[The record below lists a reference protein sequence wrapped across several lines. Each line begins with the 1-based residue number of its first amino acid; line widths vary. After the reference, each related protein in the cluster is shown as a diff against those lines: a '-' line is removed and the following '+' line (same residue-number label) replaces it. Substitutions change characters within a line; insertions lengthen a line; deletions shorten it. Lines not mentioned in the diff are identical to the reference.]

1 MNSAQNDYKRKVYL
15 SEKVKACD
23 TISELFSIVRDEH
36 IDIRMQTLC
45 SASNIPP
52 KMFNHDPDSME
63 PAFERLRKL
72 VLLAIEKNI

>member
-1 MNSAQNDYKRKVYL
+1 MNETQLNQERRAFLKNKIN
-15 SEKVKACD
+15 ACE

-52 KMFNHDPDSME
+52 KMFNHDPDSLE

-72 VLLAIEKNI
+72 VLLAIENNI